1 MGVQELGQ
9 GQPQER
15 FLAQVLQ
22 PAQGQVPALPRT
34 LHPPQQLS
42 RTLHLLLL
50 P

>member
-22 PAQGQVPALPRT
+22 PAQGQVPALEVQTRFLRPSSAGCN
-34 LHPPQQLS
+34 PPCG
-42 RTLHLLLL
+42 
-50 P
+50 